1 MATNYNPRIVTDGLV
16 LALDAGNTK
25 SYPGSGSTWTDLS
38 GNGNNGTLA
47 GGVGYSSSNGGSL
60 TFDGSNDYVYRT
72 STNFDFGTGDFTVS
86 GWFYME
92 SSGSNNC
99 VWDLRTDGPF
109 SNNNNFLLR
118 TTGNTNYELR
128 FANSSIRTF
137 TASSNTWNNIVFSR
151 IGSTLSTYVNGS
163 LDGSN
168 SNSSNSTNGET
179 LRIGTFIDT
188 TQNYNFDGRISNF
201 MVYKGKGLTAAEI
214 QQNFNAHRARYGL

>member
-1 MATNYNPRIVTDGLV
+1 MGAFSGPEINEDGLV
-16 LALDAGNTK
+16 LALDAANVK
-25 SYPGSGSTWTDLS
+25 SYGGSGTTWSDLS
-38 GNGNNGTLA
+38 GQGNDGTINGATHTSGT
-47 GGVGYSSSNGGSL
+47 GGYFD
-60 TFDGSNDYVYRT
+60 FDGSNDYIYGT

-168 SNSSNSTNGET
+168 SNSSNSTNGES

-188 TQNYNFDGRISNF
+188 TQNYNFNGRISNF
-201 MVYKGKGLTAAEI
+201 MVYKGKGLTASEI
-214 QQNFNAHRARYGL
+214 QQNFNALRGRFGI

>member
-168 SNSSNSTNGET
+168 SNSSNSYEW
-179 LRIGTFIDT
+179 
-188 TQNYNFDGRISNF
+188 
-201 MVYKGKGLTAAEI
+201 
-214 QQNFNAHRARYGL
+214 